1 MYLGKR
7 EIFDPAKH
15 EHHRANVI
23 GTKSGAVWNAFVE
36 LEGLINKTQLADQY
50 FNRSQA
56 WLSQK
61 LNGCTLHNHK
71 KEFTEKEFHQLAQAF
86 RHIARRLEAHADEID
101 AAAIDDPDN
110 APGT

>member
-15 EHHRANVI
+15 EEHRTNMI
-23 GTKSGAVWNAFVE
+23 GIKSGAVWNAFVE

-50 FNRSQA
+50 FNRSHA

-61 LNGCTLHNHK
+61 LNGCTLHNRK
-71 KEFTEKEFHQLAQAF
+71 KAFTEKEYHQLAEAF

-101 AAAIDDPDN
+101 AAAMDAPDDSE
-110 APGT
+110 

>member
-15 EHHRANVI
+15 EEHRTNMI
-23 GTKSGAVWNAFVE
+23 GIKSGAVWNAFVE

-50 FNRSQA
+50 FNRSHA

-61 LNGCTLHNHK
+61 LNGCTLHNRK
-71 KEFTEKEFHQLAQAF
+71 KAFTEKEYHQLAEAF

-101 AAAIDDPDN
+101 AAAMDAPDDN
-110 APGT
+110 E